1 MGLGKI
7 RVVSPEFGLF
17 QLKKTSRASVFPPG
31 GDSSPGKSPS
41 VSRLIPTLLGS
52 SSPCLGSR
60 GDTRGSQPAL
70 PLPLPLKQGRL
81 CGRGQSCHLGGNA
94 AVGNVG
100 IEERVTPGPAPAP
113 FSQLLEGER
122 AKEER
127 GTVSRRGDG
136 DRSIPRQSRGW
147 HMAPDPGIGSCASP
161 SPQAARGA
169 LRPLRLP
176 PPGWEGLTNLPPW
189 SKSTISLW
197 VRVSTERSGMAPG
210 SSSSGGG
217 VPKATR
223 CGQGSCPERAG
234 GGGKGAGMGQSGLG
248 HGVLIEVRRYES
260 IKNHFL
266 PNSCLSGAGPCLCPC
281 PDAARAPGSAPGNNP
296 RADRRCGADPG
307 AAGCSRGTGWE
318 SAPGIGVF
326 SWSCCWSCCCRIW
339 PRFHAGNP

>member
-7 RVVSPEFGLF
+7 GVVSPEFGLF

-81 CGRGQSCHLGGNA
+81 CGRGQSCRLGGNA

-136 DRSIPRQSRGW
+136 DRSVPRQSRGW

-161 SPQAARGA
+161 SPKLHG
-169 LRPLRLP
+169 
-176 PPGWEGLTNLPPW
+176 
-189 SKSTISLW
+189 
-197 VRVSTERSGMAPG
+197 ERS
-210 SSSSGGG
+210 
-217 VPKATR
+217 VP
-223 CGQGSCPERAG
+223 SVSPPRAG
-234 GGGKGAGMGQSGLG
+234 KGSQTSL
-248 HGVLIEVRRYES
+248 HGV
-260 IKNHFL
+260 KAPFL
-266 PNSCLSGAGPCLCPC
+266 FGSECPRSGAG
-281 PDAARAPGSAPGNNP
+281 
-296 RADRRCGADPG
+296 
-307 AAGCSRGTGWE
+307 
-318 SAPGIGVF
+318 
-326 SWSCCWSCCCRIW
+326 W
-339 PRFHAGNP
+339 PREAAAAVGGFPRPRGAGRGPARRGLGVVGKGPGWGRAASGTAS